1 MAQIITTGPAH
12 IFIGQCLADTTAQL
26 ESLEYL
32 GTCQKSPGI
41 TIQSLKEEVTN
52 DIGGETPISYANQG
66 QVGTIKL
73 TLNRYDE
80 SVFAKIATGLF
91 SDGLN
96 RGEITRAQ
104 MGALS
109 QGMGF
114 DFDLLFYFPF
124 HQGFLAGS
132 TENDHLTSHP
142 EGLHFTSV
150 VPTKEKISEM
160 GTRAKSVSLEL
171 KCIPK
176 MYFTNTNV
184 DSNGT
189 AVGPISPNIREFILY
204 RHIKALSSTIKAKV
218 N

>member
-12 IFIGQCLADTTAQL
+12 IFVGRSALDVDL

-41 TIQSLKEEVTN
+41 TIQTLKEDVMN
-52 DIGGETPISYANQG
+52 DIGGETPISFTNQG
-66 QVGTIKL
+66 QIGQIKL

-96 RGEITRAQ
+96 RGEISRAQ
-104 MGALS
+104 MGALA

-124 HQGFLAGS
+124 HQGFLSGS
-132 TENDHLTSHP
+132 TSSTHTTSHP
-142 EGLHFTSV
+142 EGIHFTSV
-150 VPTKEKISEM
+150 VPTKEKLSEM
-160 GTRAKSVSLEL
+160 GTRARTVSLEL
-171 KCIPK
+171 RCIPK
-176 MYFTNTNV
+176 MYFSNTNA
-184 DSNGT
+184 DSNG
-189 AVGPISPNIREFILY
+189 ASGPVSPNIREFVLY
-204 RHIKALSSTIKAKV
+204 NHIKTVSATLKEKV

>member
-12 IFIGQCLADTTAQL
+12 IFIGRSALDVDID
-26 ESLEYL
+26 SLEYL

-41 TIQSLKEEVTN
+41 TIQTLKEDVVN
-52 DIGGETPISYANQG
+52 DIGGETPISFSNQG
-66 QVGTIKL
+66 QVGQIKL

-80 SVFAKIATGLF
+80 EVFAKIATGLY
-91 SDGLN
+91 SNGLT
-96 RGEITRAQ
+96 RGEISRAQ
-104 MGALS
+104 MGALA

-132 TENDHLTSHP
+132 TTPSHTTSHP
-142 EGLHFTSV
+142 EGIHFTSV
-150 VPTKEKISEM
+150 VPTKEKLSEM
-160 GTRAKSVSLEL
+160 GTRARTVSLEL

-176 MYFTNTNV
+176 MYLSNTNV
-184 DSNGT
+184 DSNST
-189 AVGPISPNIREFILY
+189 TGPVSPNIREFVLY
-204 RHIKALSSTIKAKV
+204 NHIKTVSATLKAKV

>member
-12 IFIGQCLADTTAQL
+12 IFIGQALADTTAQL
-26 ESLEYL
+26 ENLEYL

-41 TIQSLKEEVTN
+41 TIQSLKEEVMN
-52 DIGGETPISYANQG
+52 DIGGDTPISYANQG

-96 RGEITRAQ
+96 RGEITKAQ

-124 HQGFLAGS
+124 HQSFLAGS
-132 TENDHLTSHP
+132 TENDHATSHP

-150 VPTKEKISEM
+150 VPTKEKLSEM
-160 GTRAKSVSLEL
+160 GTRARSVSLEL

-176 MYFTNTNV
+176 MYLTNTNV

-189 AVGPISPNIREFILY
+189 PGPLLTPNIREFILY
-204 RHIKALSSTIKAKV
+204 RHIKTLTSTIKAKV

>member
-12 IFIGQCLADTTAQL
+12 IFIGRSALDADL

-41 TIQSLKEEVTN
+41 TIQTIKEDVMN
-52 DIGGETPISYANQG
+52 DIGGETPISYSNQG
-66 QVGTIKL
+66 QVAQIKM

-104 MGALS
+104 MGALA

-114 DFDLLFYFPF
+114 DFYVLFYFPF
-124 HQGFLAGS
+124 HQGFLPGS
-132 TENDHLTSHP
+132 RENDHTTSHP
-142 EGLHFTSV
+142 QGIHFTSV
-150 VPTKEKISEM
+150 VPTKEKLSEM
-160 GTRAKSVSLEL
+160 GTRARTASLEL
-171 KCIPK
+171 RCIPK
-176 MYFTNTNV
+176 MYFTNTNI

-189 AVGPISPNIREFILY
+189 SVGPVSPSIREFVLY
-204 RHIKALSSTIKAKV
+204 NHIKTVSANLIAKV